1 MVRVTPTSANPK
13 HETFAA
19 PEPARSATRPSPG
32 FSRLKPALAGR
43 PGASYSPA
51 MSTRLP
57 LAMLLTCCAL
67 GCASLGKP
75 QWLDP
80 GPAANQ
86 RRKAVRFDPYLQ
98 DDIAPSQ
105 LRLPIMDGA
114 RPRDFLEPV
123 PEVKRARWWAPVQ

>member
-1 MVRVTPTSANPK
+1 MAARMLVAVMIASA
-13 HETFAA
+13 
-19 PEPARSATRPSPG
+19 
-32 FSRLKPALAGR
+32 
-43 PGASYSPA
+43 AS
-51 MSTRLP
+51 
-57 LAMLLTCCAL
+57 

-75 QWLDP
+75 DWLDP

-105 LRLPIMDGA
+105 LRLSIMDGA

-123 PEVKRARWWAPVQ
+123 PEVKRARWWSPMQ

>member
-1 MVRVTPTSANPK
+1 MVAKALIAVLVLSA
-13 HETFAA
+13 
-19 PEPARSATRPSPG
+19 
-32 FSRLKPALAGR
+32 AG
-43 PGASYSPA
+43 
-51 MSTRLP
+51 
-57 LAMLLTCCAL
+57 

-75 QWLDP
+75 DWLDP

-105 LRLPIMDGA
+105 LRLSIMDGA

-123 PEVKRARWWAPVQ
+123 PEVRRARWWSQMR

>member
-1 MVRVTPTSANPK
+1 M
-13 HETFAA
+13 
-19 PEPARSATRPSPG
+19 
-32 FSRLKPALAGR
+32 KPALAGR

-51 MSTRLP
+51 MSIRP
-57 LAMLLTCCAL
+57 PMAVVLACCGL

-75 QWLDP
+75 QWLEP

-105 LRLPIMDGA
+105 LRLPLMDGA

-123 PEVKRARWWAPVQ
+123 PEVRRARWWSPMQ

>member
-1 MVRVTPTSANPK
+1 MV
-13 HETFAA
+13 
-19 PEPARSATRPSPG
+19 ARLFLTAVLVSATG
-32 FSRLKPALAGR
+32 
-43 PGASYSPA
+43 
-51 MSTRLP
+51 
-57 LAMLLTCCAL
+57 

-75 QWLDP
+75 DWLDP

-105 LRLPIMDGA
+105 LRLPLMDGT

-123 PEVKRARWWAPVQ
+123 PEVRRARWWSPVR

>member
-1 MVRVTPTSANPK
+1 M
-13 HETFAA
+13 
-19 PEPARSATRPSPG
+19 PARLLIAVMIASA
-32 FSRLKPALAGR
+32 
-43 PGASYSPA
+43 AS
-51 MSTRLP
+51 
-57 LAMLLTCCAL
+57 

-75 QWLDP
+75 DWLDP

-105 LRLPIMDGA
+105 LRLSIMDGS

-123 PEVKRARWWAPVQ
+123 PEVKRARWWSPQQ